1 MESQACIS
9 SPVQKHIE
17 FKTSSISKLIS
28 KSLPNETK
36 PAKSSSKKNHKI
48 EPFPALIREERE
60 LIQNLLQ
67 QESKRL
73 RRKLQ
78 KSERDVSHLHDAHKL
93 DSNSPD
99 KYNSDGF
106 LSTRNTSN
114 LPKDIDQIINTAY
127 SAHFLPQIK
136 SPSNR
141 FRILEN
147 SLSKESLNQASSKL
161 IGELDDIDPKQHALG
176 LSLAKSLE
184 NYDGAAIIGTTGRQ
198 DVVNLASWYEFM
210 KNKYLDKLRQN
221 LKIRIDEKDEKIK
234 ECKAILIVGMKEMIR
249 QVGVQCTE
257 RGELLKNMMASYAEI
272 WDCTIERYK
281 AELREQQEDFLNEIN
296 ALKFEAEKNVSQI
309 QMKYDIVL
317 AEKKVLERNEEKYL
331 KKIQDLQRILE
342 TRGLEAN
349 FIPQISVTGS
359 PNTDRNAPGRRI
371 QSLVLQSRGSPVG
384 SRESSAGCSDKSN
397 KGITRLEA
405 PINPFALETS
415 YDSNTSRKTPVSQRK
430 RSVTSFGDEDQIT
443 FSESP
448 REDSMPYKVFYKKLK
463 RKPKRLLLKL
473 AKLTKDHILK
483 SLNVIYYRAN
493 DEIQNSDLPTE
504 FNYLLY
510 NQFSKGE
517 DVATFEEKLS
527 IFLAT
532 CVRHNECHRIT
543 TFLRLVGMGEFIE
556 KKNYSS
562 HSFKVFLK
570 AFDFMKKSDIGKMP
584 QNQEAS
590 VTQLYPTARCIG
602 CIVAIM
608 SEFVQ
613 QEKLAEIEKVLKQ
626 SSIQD
631 PKHINPEGLV
641 DVEIMYSYIL
651 DEFEAIRWNIFN
663 MVNFLHQ
670 TITVKDDRFFLT
682 KEEVKILVSSVNPNK
697 FQLIHN
703 EGEDTQ
709 ILKHLIVKLPREEE
723 VIPLDKFIDL
733 AIECLMLTES
743 SIDEFLGDT
752 KDFEDENVED
762 YIFSDY
768 ATISE
773 TVQNDDSIW
782 ADRIVRHVENHK
794 GLNNKASL
802 TWWKIIKKEFLQY
815 L

>member
-1 MESQACIS
+1 MESQTCIS
-9 SPVQKHIE
+9 SPIQKHIE
-17 FKTSSISKLIS
+17 FKTSSISKLKS
-28 KSLPNETK
+28 KNLPDEIK
-36 PAKSSSKKNHKI
+36 PGKPNSKKSHKI

-78 KSERDVSHLHDAHKL
+78 KSERDVSHLHDVHKF
-93 DSNSPD
+93 DSSSPD
-99 KYNSDGF
+99 KMNSDGF

-114 LPKDIDQIINTAY
+114 LPKDIDQVINTAY
-127 SAHFLPQIK
+127 SAHFLPHIK

-141 FRILEN
+141 FRIVEN
-147 SLSKESLNQASSKL
+147 SLSKESLHQASSSKL
-161 IGELDDIDPKQHALG
+161 IGELDEIDQKQYTLG
-176 LSLAKSLE
+176 RSLAKSLE
-184 NYDGAAIIGTTGRQ
+184 SYDGATIIGTTGRQ
-198 DVVNLASWYEFM
+198 DVTNLASWHEYM

-249 QVGVQCTE
+249 QVGVQCIE
-257 RGELLKNMMASYAEI
+257 RGELLKTMMASYAEI

-281 AELREQQEDFLNEIN
+281 AELREQQEDFINEIN

-309 QMKYDIVL
+309 QMKYDIAL

-342 TRGLEAN
+342 ARGLEAN

-359 PNTDRNAPGRRI
+359 PNTDRNAPGRRM
-371 QSLVLQSRGSPVG
+371 QSLVLQSRGSPAG
-384 SRESSAGCSDKSN
+384 SRESSAGCSENSN
-397 KGITRLEA
+397 KGIKRLEA
-405 PINPFALETS
+405 PINPFALENS
-415 YDSNTSRKTPVSQRK
+415 YDSNANRKTPLSQRK

-463 RKPKRLLLKL
+463 RKPKKLLLKL

-493 DEIQNSDLPTE
+493 DEIQNSDLPAE

-517 DVATFEEKLS
+517 DVATFEEKLT

-608 SEFVQ
+608 NEFIP
-613 QEKLAEIEKVLKQ
+613 QEKLTEIEKVIKQ

-651 DEFEAIRWNIFN
+651 DEFEAIR
-663 MVNFLHQ
+663 
-670 TITVKDDRFFLT
+670 
-682 KEEVKILVSSVNPNK
+682 
-697 FQLIHN
+697 
-703 EGEDTQ
+703 
-709 ILKHLIVKLPREEE
+709 
-723 VIPLDKFIDL
+723 
-733 AIECLMLTES
+733 
-743 SIDEFLGDT
+743 
-752 KDFEDENVED
+752 
-762 YIFSDY
+762 
-768 ATISE
+768 
-773 TVQNDDSIW
+773 
-782 ADRIVRHVENHK
+782 
-794 GLNNKASL
+794 
-802 TWWKIIKKEFLQY
+802 
-815 L
+815 